1 MKKTGL
7 LFINAAITVMAC
19 AQNSPVITKTFAAGS
34 INSVQSET
42 AGGNIVVTGVDGSC
56 RAELYAVANNSK
68 ENKISGQEVQD
79 RLEKEYDVKVE
90 MEGNKLIATAKPKSR
105 MMNWKKGLS
114 ISFKLYVPKNVST
127 NLATS
132 GGNIELYQVQGNQ
145 DFSTSGGNLVIA
157 DAGGKINGTTSG
169 GNISIENG
177 KDDINLSTSGG
188 NIQAKECDGKIRL
201 ITSGGNIQ
209 MNGLKGNIK
218 ATTSGGNVMGEVIAG
233 ELNAATSGGNIVLS
247 SLTCSVDAATSGGDI
262 TVSVTKLVKHVR
274 LSNSGGN
281 VKLNLPHSCSADL
294 NLYADKIKTD
304 RLENFSG
311 KIEEEKV
318 EGKMNGGGVTVT
330 VKADGGS
337 IHLGLE

>member
-7 LFINAAITVMAC
+7 LFIYTAITVMVY
-19 AQNSPVITKTFAAGS
+19 AQSAPLITKTFTAGS
-34 INSVQSET
+34 ISSVQSET
-42 AGGNIVVTGVDGSC
+42 AGGNIFVTGVDGAC
-56 RAELYAVANNSK
+56 RAELYAVAGNSK
-68 ENKISGQEVQD
+68 ESKISEQEVKD
-79 RLEKEYDVKVE
+79 RLEKEYEVKIE
-90 MEGNKLIATAKPKSR
+90 MEGNKLIATAKPRHR

-114 ISFKLYVPKNVST
+114 ISFKLYVPQSVST

-132 GGNIELYQVQGNQ
+132 GGNIELYHVQGNQ
-145 DFSTSGGNLVIA
+145 DFSTSGGNLVVA

-169 GNISIENG
+169 GNISIDNA

-201 ITSGGNIQ
+201 ITSGGNIL

-218 ATTSGGNVMGEVIAG
+218 AATSGGNVMGEVIEG
-233 ELNAATSGGNIVLS
+233 ELNASTSGGNVVLS

-262 TVSVTKLVKHVR
+262 TVSVTKLVRHVR
-274 LSNSGGN
+274 LTNSGGN
-281 VKLNLPHSCSADL
+281 VKLNLPHNSSADL
-294 NLYADKIKTD
+294 NLHADKIKTG

-311 KIEEEKV
+311 KIEEEKI
-318 EGKMNGGGVTVT
+318 EGKLNGGGVMVT